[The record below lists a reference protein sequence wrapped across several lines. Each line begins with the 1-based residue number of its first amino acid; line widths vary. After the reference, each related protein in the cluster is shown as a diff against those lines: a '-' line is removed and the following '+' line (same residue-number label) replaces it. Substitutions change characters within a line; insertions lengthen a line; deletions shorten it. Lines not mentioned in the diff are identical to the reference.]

1 MSAAVIRKLQQAEQ
15 QLKHGDIDGAALSCE
30 EVLRR
35 APRNPEA
42 LWLLGIARLMSQ
54 RVDEAIAHFERVLAA
69 LPNHGAALEN
79 LGLAHLMR
87 GDYATAERQLRKA
100 AAHPSAPASVFMRLG
115 LALLHQGNSAEAVTQ
130 LEHARNLQ
138 PANLDVHASL
148 GRAYAAQSRWGD
160 ALREFEHVQAGAPND
175 PDTLYNL
182 GVVSAEEGA
191 PDAALSWFDQC
202 LARAPQH
209 LDALERRA
217 MLYLALG
224 RFRQAAEDLRI
235 VVAAR
240 PADASALLALAEA
253 GFQCGALD
261 EAFETAAKARDLDPA
276 ASGPY
281 SLMAQMHH
289 VQGALDKAV
298 DVLEEGY
305 ARTRADALLGAL
317 VHLTHRQCDWRRWK
331 PAWHDMA
338 SRLDYATDLG
348 SPFWLL
354 QENTTPAQQ
363 LSYTRRWVAHSYPTS
378 ASASREM
385 ERQRKGA
392 DERWRIGY
400 YSGDFHQHPVACLV
414 VEALEL
420 HDRERFE
427 IFAYSYGPDDG
438 SELRSRLV
446 NAVEHFVD
454 VAWEPNDVVLNRIRC
469 DRLHLLI
476 DLKGYTAGDR
486 LRVMAE
492 RPCAVQAA
500 WLGYPATTGA
510 PFIDYLIADDYIVS
524 PEMEQ
529 HYSERVLRLPNS
541 YQAND
546 RKRRAAPPRA
556 RADYGLPEDAFV
568 FCCFNQTV
576 KITPDI
582 FGRWMS
588 LLRRVD
594 GSVLWLLDDNR
605 WATGNLRE
613 VAEQAGIA
621 VERVVIGPRLPPA
634 EHLARYRAADLALD
648 TFPYTSHTTGSDA
661 LWLGCPFVAL
671 SGDTFASRV
680 SGSLL
685 VNCGL
690 PELIT
695 RTPDEYEALA
705 VRLANDVSYMQ
716 EVKARLAVARDS
728 APLFDSQRFVCDLEN
743 LYLQIVS

>member
-1 MSAAVIRKLQQAEQ
+1 MSAAVTRKLQQAEQ

-42 LWLLGIARLMSQ
+42 LWLLGMARLMAQ
-54 RVDEAIAHFERVLAA
+54 RIDEAIPLFERVLAA
-69 LPNHGAALEN
+69 APNHGAALEN

-87 GDYATAERQLRKA
+87 ADYATAEHHLRKA
-100 AAHPSAPASVFMRLG
+100 AAHPAAPASVFMRLG
-115 LALLHQGNSAEAVTQ
+115 LALLHQGNGAEAVTQ
-130 LEHARNLQ
+130 LEHARSLQ
-138 PANLDVHASL
+138 PANLDVRASL
-148 GRAYAAQSRWGD
+148 GRAYASESRWSD
-160 ALREFEHVQAGAPND
+160 ARREFEHVHAQAPND

-182 GVVSAEEGA
+182 GIVSVEEGA

-224 RFRQAAEDLRI
+224 RFPQAADDLR
-235 VVAAR
+235 VVLAAR
-240 PADASALLALAEA
+240 APDPSALLALAEA
-253 GFQCGALD
+253 SFQCGALD

-281 SLMAQMHH
+281 SLIAQMHH

-298 DVLEEGY
+298 DVLEQGY

-331 PAWHDMA
+331 PAWEHMS
-338 SRLDYATDLG
+338 SRLEDATDLG

-363 LSYTRRWVAHSYPTS
+363 LAYTRRWVAHSYAASTNALRPMQRQPKS
-378 ASASREM
+378 A
-385 ERQRKGA
+385 G
-392 DERWRIGY
+392 ERWRIGY

-427 IFAYSYGPDDG
+427 VFAYSYGPDDG
-438 SELRSRLV
+438 SEMRSRLV
-446 NAVEHFVD
+446 NGIEHFVD
-454 VAWEPNDVVLNRIRC
+454 VAWEPNDVVLKRIRS

-500 WLGYPATTGA
+500 WLGYPATSGA
-510 PFIDYLIADDYIVS
+510 PFIDYVIADDYIIRGDA
-524 PEMEQ
+524 EQ
-529 HYSERVLRLPNS
+529 HYSERVLRLPHS

-546 RKRRAAPPRA
+546 RKRRAAPPHA
-556 RADYGLPEDAFV
+556 RADYGLPEGAFV

-576 KITPDI
+576 KITPQI
-582 FGRWMS
+582 FERWMS

-594 GSVLWLLDDNR
+594 GSVLWLLDDNT
-605 WATGNLRE
+605 WATRNLRQSVKE
-613 VAEQAGIA
+613 AGIA
-621 VERVVIGPRLPPA
+621 GERVVIGPRLPPA
-634 EHLARYRAADLALD
+634 EHLARYRVADLALD

-661 LWLGCPFVAL
+661 LWLGCPLVAL
-671 SGDTFASRV
+671 SGETFASRV

-695 RTPDEYEALA
+695 RTLDEYEGLA
-705 VRLANDVSYMQ
+705 VRLANDGAYMR
-716 EVKARLAVARDS
+716 EVRARLAATRES
-728 APLFDSQRFVCDLEN
+728 APLFDSQRFARDLEA
-743 LYLQIVS
+743 LYVQIMG